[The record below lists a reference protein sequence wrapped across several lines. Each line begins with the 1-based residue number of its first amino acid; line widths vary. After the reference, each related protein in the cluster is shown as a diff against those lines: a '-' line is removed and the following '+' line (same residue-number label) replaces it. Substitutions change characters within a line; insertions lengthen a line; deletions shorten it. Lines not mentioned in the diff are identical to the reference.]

1 MRTNLLV
8 RPCPVDVS
16 DARAKPLSPWTHL
29 RPYRRRVA
37 VGIVLLLA
45 TNALALTIPYL
56 LGQTIDALRGPD
68 PAAEVPLLA
77 LLMVAFAAGKALI
90 RVGSRVTIFDAAR
103 MAEHDLRSQLFAHL
117 LRLEPAFHREN
128 PTGDTMSRLTTDVQT
143 VRALWGPG
151 ILNVV
156 NTTMIFASALVLMIL
171 IDPMLTLWAMLPYPI
186 IIVMGRLFGR
196 HIYRA
201 SSAVQK
207 QLGGISNT
215 VQEDLAGIG
224 IIKTYT
230 LEERR
235 RDNFATMSETLLG
248 HNMVL
253 TRIRGSLMPILGGLA
268 ALGAVAVIWIGG
280 QAVIDGRIGLGQMI
294 QFNAYLGLLLWPT
307 LALGWMLSLLQRGLA
322 SWARL
327 RSILTTE
334 PQIVG
339 GDRPVPTPVGGAIEI
354 RDLTVAIDGRVLL
367 DEISLAIPA
376 GSVTA
381 VVGRTGAGKSLLV
394 EALPRLI
401 DIPAGSVFLDGVDVT
416 ELPLANLRGAIGY
429 APQEAFL
436 FSTTIAANIGFGRDE
451 TAPEVLVAAA
461 LAAGLERD
469 LAAIPDGYDTVV
481 GERGIT
487 LSGGQRQRVALAR
500 ALASDPRILILD
512 DSLSSVDAE
521 TERHIL
527 GQLSGVLAGR
537 TAILI
542 SHRVAAVK
550 RADQIIVLDE
560 GRVVET
566 GTYAE
571 LMSAGGLYAE
581 LYQSQLADNTLAG
594 LANGE
599 ADA

>member
-1 MRTNLLV
+1 M
-8 RPCPVDVS
+8 S
-16 DARAKPLSPWTHL
+16 DPSANPPGPFTHL

-37 VGIVLLLA
+37 VGIVLLFA

-56 LGQTIDALRGPD
+56 LGRTIDALRGPD
-68 PAAEVPLLA
+68 PAAEVAILA
-77 LLMVAFAAGKALI
+77 LLMIGFAAAKALI

-103 MAEHDLRSQLFAHL
+103 MGEHDLRSELFAHL
-117 LRLEPAFHREN
+117 LRLEPAFHREH
-128 PTGDTMSRLTTDVQT
+128 PIGDTMSRLTSDVQT

-151 ILNVV
+151 ILNLV
-156 NTTMIFASALVLMIL
+156 NTTIIFASALVLMIL
-171 IDPMLTLWAMLPYPI
+171 IDPRLTLWAMLPYPI
-186 IIVMGRLFGR
+186 IIVMGQLFGR
-196 HIYRA
+196 RIYRA
-201 SSAVQK
+201 SRAVQE
-207 QLGGISNT
+207 QLGDLSNT

-235 RDNFATMSETLLG
+235 RHNFANMSETLLG

-294 QFNAYLGLLLWPT
+294 QFNAYLALLLWPT
-307 LALGWMLSLLQRGLA
+307 LALGWMLSLLQRGMA

-327 RSILTTE
+327 REILTTE
-334 PQIVG
+334 PGIVSG
-339 GDRPVPTPVGGAIEI
+339 QRPAPATVGGAIQI
-354 RDLTVAIDGRVLL
+354 RDLTVTIDGRAVLDQVSL
-367 DEISLAIPA
+367 DIPA

-401 DIPAGSVFLDGVDVT
+401 DIPAGTVFLDHVDVT
-416 ELPLANLRGAIGY
+416 EMPLTSLRGAIGY

-436 FSTTIAANIGFGRDE
+436 FSTTIAANIGFGRDDDDRE
-451 TAPEVLVAAA
+451 ALVSAA

-469 LAAIPDGYDTVV
+469 LTALPNGYDTVV

-500 ALASDPRILILD
+500 ALASQPRVLILD

-521 TERHIL
+521 TEREIL
-527 GQLSGVLAGR
+527 SQLSGVLAGR

-550 RADQIIVLDE
+550 RADQIVVLDD

-566 GTYAE
+566 GTYDE

-581 LYQSQLADNTLAG
+581 LYQSQLADNALAG
-594 LANGE
+594 LANGG